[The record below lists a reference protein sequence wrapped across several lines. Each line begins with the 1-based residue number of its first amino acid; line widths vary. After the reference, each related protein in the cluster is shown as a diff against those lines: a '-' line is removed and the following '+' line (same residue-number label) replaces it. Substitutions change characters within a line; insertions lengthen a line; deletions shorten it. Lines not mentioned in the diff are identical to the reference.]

1 MSNKGKINSCVDKQD
16 KQHDNGPSVIGDRI
30 TNQKYS
36 YDLVNSWINNADSK
50 ITVATSISVG
60 LFSVITY
67 VSEQIHIS
75 LYSNNNYLYYILT
88 VMYSWFP
95 VIGFILLLISIFFYS
110 CALVPNLKS
119 NDEEHNKMFPLFF
132 GDISNEELK
141 KYKKK
146 MLHSTDTDF
155 LEELIYETHFNS
167 RLCSHK
173 MKMFKLGYIFSFL
186 SVALVIIALGIKFFL
201 SM

>member
-1 MSNKGKINSCVDKQD
+1 MLNKGKNNCL
-16 KQHDNGPSVIGDRI
+16 DNGSNNIGDRI
-30 TNQKYS
+30 SNQKYS

-146 MLHSTDTDF
+146 MLHCTDTDF

-186 SVALVIIALGIKFFL
+186 SVVLVIIALGIKFFL